1 MEIVNNLSNAL
12 AQYLFGAP
20 EHVWMGYLLEA
31 ARLAGIPL

>member
-1 MEIVNNLSNAL
+1 MEVINNLSNAL

-31 ARLAGIPL
+31 GRLIGLPV